1 MEIKPGYSLEGLMLK
16 LQCFGHL
23 TDAKTQL
30 TGKDTDGWERLRAGG
45 KGVVE
50 DEMAGWPH

>member
-1 MEIKPGYSLEGLMLK
+1 MLK

-45 KGVVE
+45 EGVNRGG
-50 DEMAGWPH
+50 DGWMASSTQCT